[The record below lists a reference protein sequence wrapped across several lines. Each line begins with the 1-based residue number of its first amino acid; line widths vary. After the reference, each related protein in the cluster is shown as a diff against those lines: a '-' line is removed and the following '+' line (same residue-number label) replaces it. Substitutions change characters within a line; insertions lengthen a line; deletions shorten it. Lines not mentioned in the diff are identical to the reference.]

1 MLITNNL
8 IFDLS
13 KKLPKKTLIGAKA
26 KNLGKIIGLNIPVP
40 QGFVISN
47 LALEKFLRSQQISL
61 TELNVKDITPEEI
74 SKHSQYI
81 QNQIR
86 SSRIPEQLFIQ
97 MKSQVG
103 NKFGHAPIIVRSSA
117 VGEDSVESSF
127 AGQLDS
133 IIVRNTE
140 LELENAILNCWASY
154 WNEHNIRYQINRKS
168 FLTGMGIVIQELVNS
183 DVSGVLFTQN
193 VSAASNS
200 GDQDLL
206 IAEFCYGLGEK
217 IVQGQV
223 TPGKIVIERDSS
235 TCKIT
240 SLPEENGK
248 NINQN
253 IEKASWVARLAQFSI
268 QLEDYFKCPQDIEW
282 TVDVFGNLFI
292 LQSRPITTKEE
303 RKVIWSNANMN
314 ENYPDPVSPL
324 LGSIAKKSYYHYFRN
339 LGKSFGIP
347 EKYLIETESALSNT
361 VNLQAGRLYYN
372 LTNIYTCIKLLP
384 FSSELLIAWD
394 SFIGIYEDFEEKGE
408 NPQKLNFISKSAF
421 LLQVVF
427 TTFNSFSFIDF
438 RVKKFVALVNQH
450 VQLFRRE
457 LNHRGKSHFKN
468 EEDIHASFRRLYNAF
483 KGFLRIR
490 FEEWKNASLADA
502 AALISYRLLNYTL
515 EKIDDTNSLL
525 GQQNTLLKGIP
536 NIVSIEPSQKL
547 WELSDHISKDEQL
560 KNIFDTSD
568 NTEILKIIRED
579 KQYFEFNQKINEYL
593 INWGFR
599 CSGELMLT
607 EPNYQEQPEALI
619 NVIKKYLVTAAPEP
633 KQILKREV
641 NNFNAVKKEISLHFH
656 NKHNIITFFLKKNF
670 LLLTLWVVH
679 KSITYRE
686 LVRFKQSELYS
697 VFRQTLLEIGDLLV
711 YQGLLIP
718 KEDIFFFEYPEI
730 LEFLDQLNEVD
741 TKIKKIAKIRK
752 FQHQKHMQMNPPKT
766 LILKEG
772 EHFDESSVNYETFTE
787 ENGDSHSMMLSG
799 IPASAGKVSGK
810 AKNLS
815 SVFES
820 EKIEM
825 GDILVTRQ
833 TDPGWGPVFPLI
845 KGLVLERGG
854 MLSHGAIIAREFGIP
869 AIVNVKNATKRIK
882 SGQNISINGND
893 GTIYF

>member
-1 MLITNNL
+1 MPITNNL
-8 IFDLS
+8 FFDLS
-13 KKLPKKTLIGAKA
+13 NKLPKKSLIGAKA

-40 QGFVISN
+40 KGFVVSN
-47 LALEKFLRSQQISL
+47 LVLEKFLYSQRISL
-61 TELNVKDITPEEI
+61 TELNVKNIKPEEI
-74 SKHSQYI
+74 AKHSQYI
-81 QNQIR
+81 QNKIR
-86 SSRIPEQLFIQ
+86 SSRIPEKIFIQ
-97 MKSQVG
+97 MKSQIE
-103 NKFGHAPIIVRSSA
+103 NKFGHTPIIVRSSA

-133 IIVRNTE
+133 IIVQNTE
-140 LELENAILNCWASY
+140 LELENAILGCWASY

-168 FLTGMGIVIQELVNS
+168 FLTGMGIVIQELINS
-183 DVSGVLFTQN
+183 DISGVLFTQN
-193 VSAASNS
+193 VSANSNF
-200 GDQDLL
+200 GCQDPL

-223 TPGKIVIERDSS
+223 IPGQIVIERDSS

-253 IEKASWVARLAQFSI
+253 MEKASWIARLAQLSI

-282 TVDVFGNLFI
+282 TVDIFGNLFI

-347 EKYLIETESALSNT
+347 DKYLIETESALSNT
-361 VNLQAGRLYYN
+361 VSLQAGRLYYN

-394 SFIGIYEDFEEKGE
+394 SFIGIYENFDEKGE
-408 NPQKLNFISKSAF
+408 NPQKLDFISKSVF

-427 TTFNSFSFIDF
+427 TTFHSFSFIDF
-438 RVKKFVALVNQH
+438 RVKKFVSLVNQH
-450 VQLFRRE
+450 VQLFRRD
-457 LNHRGKSHFKN
+457 LNCRGKSHFRN
-468 EEDIHASFRRLYNAF
+468 EEDIHASFRRLYNGF

-515 EKIDDTNSLL
+515 EKIDDENSLL
-525 GQQNTLLKGIP
+525 GKQNTLLKGISD
-536 NIVSIEPSQKL
+536 IVSIEPSQKL
-547 WELSDHISKDEQL
+547 WELSDLISKDEQL
-560 KNIFDTSD
+560 KKNFATND
-568 NTEILKIIRED
+568 NTEILKTIRED
-579 KQYFEFNQKINEYL
+579 KQFFEFNQKIDEYL
-593 INWGFR
+593 ISWGFR

-619 NVIKKYLVTAAPEP
+619 NIIKKYLVTAAPEP

-641 NNFNAVKKEISLHFH
+641 NNFNIVKKEILLHFY
-656 NKHNIITFFLKKNF
+656 NKHNIITFFLKKNW

-686 LVRFKQSELYS
+686 LVRLKQSELYS
-697 VFRQTLLEIGDLLV
+697 VLRQTLLEIGDLLV
-711 YQGLLIP
+711 YQGLIVS

-730 LEFLDQLNEVD
+730 LEFLDQSNEVEAE
-741 TKIKKIAKIRK
+741 IKKIAKDRK
-752 FQHQKHMQMNPPKT
+752 LQHQKHMQMNPPKT
-766 LILKEG
+766 LILKKG
-772 EHFDESSVNYETFTE
+772 EHFDDSFVNDETSTE
-787 ENGDSHSMMLSG
+787 ENDDSRSMMLSG
-799 IPASAGKVSGK
+799 IPASAGKVSGR